1 VKRDQSGSERERG
14 KFRRKEGTNSRESS
28 LRERRGKRGSK
39 VRRRRKGR
47 RRRGEI
53 VDLTEVDP
61 KKVYA
66 IVPFDVSGTIDG
78 RRTKIG
84 RNVVKTN

>member
-1 VKRDQSGSERERG
+1 
-14 KFRRKEGTNSRESS
+14 
-28 LRERRGKRGSK
+28 

-84 RNVVKTN
+84 RNVVKTT

>member
-1 VKRDQSGSERERG
+1 
-14 KFRRKEGTNSRESS
+14 
-28 LRERRGKRGSK
+28 

-53 VDLTEVDP
+53 VDLTEVNP

-66 IVPFDVSGTIDG
+66 IVPFDVSGAIDG